1 MSAALE
7 TLREAAE
14 GRERGR
20 AEFYA
25 AVLAA
30 RAEGHSQTEI
40 ARAAGITKAGVRW
53 ILKREERKT

>member
-1 MSAALE
+1 MSASLDA
-7 TLREAAE
+7 LREAAE

-20 AEFYA
+20 TEFYA

-40 ARAAGITKAGVRW
+40 ARAAGITKAGVRY
-53 ILKREERKT
+53 ILKREEKQ